1 MATTTVSGRLLICF
15 ELYIIDYNMNICIF
29 VFIML
34 QCISF
39 SCSLNFYEMIF
50 FFFFLEV
57 FV

>member
-50 FFFFLEV
+50 FFFF
-57 FV
+57 